1 MTTAIILNLV
11 LSAVVIAV
19 LARVMAVGYRL
30 PGEHLPAPQ
39 SIQPRRPADRT
50 ELAA

>member
-11 LSAVVIAV
+11 FAALVVAV
-19 LARVMAVGYRL
+19 LARVMTVGYRL
-30 PGEHLPAPQ
+30 PGEQLAAPR
-39 SIQPRRPADRT
+39 SIEPRRPADRT

>member
-11 LSAVVIAV
+11 FSAFVIAV
-19 LARVMAVGYRL
+19 LARVMSIGHRL
-30 PGEHLPAPQ
+30 PGEQLAAPQ
-39 SIQPRRPADRT
+39 SIQPRRPADQT

>member
-11 LSAVVIAV
+11 FAAIVIAV
-19 LARVMAVGYRL
+19 LARVMTIGYRL
-30 PGEHLPAPQ
+30 PAEPLDTPR
-39 SIQPRRPADRT
+39 SIRPRRPLDES